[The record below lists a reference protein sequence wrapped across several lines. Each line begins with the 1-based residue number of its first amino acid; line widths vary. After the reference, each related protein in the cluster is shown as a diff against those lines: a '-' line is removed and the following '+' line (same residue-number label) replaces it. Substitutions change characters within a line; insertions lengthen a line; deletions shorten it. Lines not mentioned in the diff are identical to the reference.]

1 MDFMDRRA
9 LVPCLLASL
18 ALSPLGCELRARA
31 PDAPPLSQAAAS
43 RAAPNEALDVDVDA
57 GTPAE
62 ATAAAPAAPPPTR
75 IPEGCDWNLSG
86 LYQLAEGP
94 VRTPALYKI
103 EDDGARATVSLAG
116 EAADAPVQ
124 GQGRIELRR
133 TPEGFVGELLKV
145 IALGQGGPHCQVRFP
160 AEILACAEGVRLA
173 LADEVSIDER
183 CGAVQRGAMREV
195 VLVRTFE

>member
-31 PDAPPLSQAAAS
+31 PDAPLSQAAAS
-43 RAAPNEALDVDVDA
+43 RAAPNEALDVDA

-62 ATAAAPAAPPPTR
+62 APAAAPAAPPAAR

-94 VRTPALYKI
+94 VRTPARYKI

-116 EAADAPVQ
+116 EAADAPVP

-160 AEILACAEGVRLA
+160 AEILACARAEVVRLA